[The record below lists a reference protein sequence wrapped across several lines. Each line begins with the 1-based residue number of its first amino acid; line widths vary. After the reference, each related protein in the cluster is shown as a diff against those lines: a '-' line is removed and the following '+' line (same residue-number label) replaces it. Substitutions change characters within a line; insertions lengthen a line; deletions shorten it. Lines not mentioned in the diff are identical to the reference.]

1 MHTNNEKIMLFCV
14 GSRSEIFRIK
24 KIATTVDPKSFIVIS
39 NARETWGKGFEK
51 RE

>member
-1 MHTNNEKIMLFCV
+1 MANCRSNQNQRITNFVI
-14 GSRSEIFRIK
+14 RIK

-51 RE
+51 E